1 MEIISG
7 GVTAPIGFL
16 AAGMHAGVRKNKKK
30 KDEEVE
36 EIKDQIALLFIKNIM
51 KKISVEKLVQKEEF
65 PFNDVNKLYN
75 FMLKRYFVNREM
87 REAGQKFKA

>member
-1 MEIISG
+1 
-7 GVTAPIGFL
+7 
-16 AAGMHAGVRKNKKK
+16 
-30 KDEEVE
+30 
-36 EIKDQIALLFIKNIM
+36 M

>member
-1 MEIISG
+1 M
-7 GVTAPIGFL
+7 
-16 AAGMHAGVRKNKKK
+16 KNKCR
-30 KDEEVE
+30 
-36 EIKDQIALLFIKNIM
+36 EIG
-51 KKISVEKLVQKEEF
+51 SKEEF